1 MVEILHFK
9 DYSFKYNN
17 SQKVSLK
24 NIDFSVQTGDFVVL
38 IGETGSGKSTL
49 LKQMLADLAVGK
61 VLSGELV
68 TDLSLN
74 NNNFAYVSQFVDNQ
88 MVMETPRD
96 ELKFVLDNQGCS
108 QNEIQ
113 LRITEIASYLGI
125 IDLLDINE
133 KRLSGGQKQLVNLAS
148 ALILKP
154 KVLLLDEPT
163 SQLDP
168 IAAEKLLQV
177 VHKINEELNVT
188 VLLVEHEIDRAI
200 RYANRL
206 LVMEEGSLI
215 EDAPVD
221 KGLRDIYQN
230 PHLKNYLTQVDRL
243 ILELNLPTDQQLPLS
258 NKEVGLLINQHRTS
272 LKSVPRKILVDT
284 TAENILEIKRLNFRF
299 DFNGPQIINNVS
311 FELKRGQ
318 SYCVIGPNGMGK
330 TTLLKT
336 MTQQL
341 KPQSG
346 KILFA
351 GHKVQ
356 NDFYQ
361 KVFVLPQNPAILF
374 MEDTVAEEIKYQLQ
388 LSRRDT
394 TFEAVLE
401 KFSLKGLEK
410 TSPYDLSGGQQEFL
424 ALALGFIKNPQI
436 LFLDE
441 PTKGLDPN
449 KKLELGQML
458 NQFQKTGGTVFVNS
472 HDLLFAARFF
482 DQIAMMFDGKI
493 SQFTTPTVFFKD
505 KFFYTTEINKALRET
520 FPLALSW
527 EDIKRSES

>member
-1 MVEILHFK
+1 M
-9 DYSFKYNN
+9 
-17 SQKVSLK
+17 
-24 NIDFSVQTGDFVVL
+24 QTGDFIML

-49 LKQMLADLAVGK
+49 LKQMLPDLAVGK

-68 TDLSLN
+68 TDLSRDN
-74 NNNFAYVSQFVDNQ
+74 NSFAYVSQFVDNQ
-88 MVMETPRD
+88 MIMETPRD
-96 ELKFVLDNQGCS
+96 ELKFVLDNQGCD

-125 IDLLDINE
+125 ISLLDLNE
-133 KRLSGGQKQLVNLAS
+133 KHLSGGQKQLVNLAS

-168 IAAEKLLQV
+168 IAAEKLLQM
-177 VHKINEELNVT
+177 VHKINEELNMT
-188 VLLVEHEIDRAI
+188 VLLVEHELDRAI

-206 LVMEEGSLI
+206 LVMENGKLI
-215 EDAPVD
+215 EDATVD
-221 KGLRDIYQN
+221 TGLRDIYQN
-230 PHLKNYLTQVDRL
+230 PKLRNYLTQVDRL
-243 ILELNLPTDQQLPLS
+243 ILELNLPTEKPLPLS
-258 NKEVGLLINQHRTS
+258 NKDVGLLINQHRES
-272 LKSVPRKILVDT
+272 LNCGSRKIEVDT
-284 TAENILEIKRLNFRF
+284 SAENILEIKRLNFRF
-299 DFNGPQIINNVS
+299 DFNGPQIVDNVS
-311 FELKRGQ
+311 FELKKGQ

-336 MTQQL
+336 ITRQL

-351 GHKVQ
+351 GKKLQ
-356 NDFYQ
+356 DDFYQ
-361 KVFVLPQNPAILF
+361 KVFVLPQNPATLF
-374 MEDTVAEEIKYQLQ
+374 MKDTVAEEINYQLQ
-388 LSRRDT
+388 ESKRDT
-394 TFEAVLE
+394 NLEAVLE
-401 KFSLKGLEK
+401 KFSLTGLEQ

-449 KKLELGQML
+449 KKLELGKML
-458 NQFQKTGGTVFVNS
+458 QQFQKDGGTVFVNS

-493 SQFTTPTVFFKD
+493 SQFATPTVFFKD
-505 KFFYTTEINKALRET
+505 KFFYTTEINKAVRET

-527 EDIKRSES
+527 KDIKKRES